1 MKILKILLQE
11 NTQIEIKIALKAIE
25 LLSTLTWCF
34 CMIQKGEELR
44 LMLIIHVIRNDSA
57 NIILLYN
64 AHDRVFFDMS
74 PLGSAYILKFLVK

>member
-34 CMIQKGEELR
+34 CMIQK
-44 LMLIIHVIRNDSA
+44 
-57 NIILLYN
+57 
-64 AHDRVFFDMS
+64 
-74 PLGSAYILKFLVK
+74 VKN

>member
-44 LMLIIHVIRNDSA
+44 LMLIIHVMRNDSA

-64 AHDRVFFDMS
+64 ANDRVSVF
-74 PLGSAYILKFLVK
+74 